1 MHRILSNRSAA
12 AVALVALV
20 LSVFSVDASAQERER
35 VRREIGIPD
44 IPGYLTLKCDFHMH
58 TVFSDGLV
66 APAVRADEAWREG
79 LDAFAITEHIESRYR
94 PHEDVVATDHN
105 RAYEM
110 ARPGAG
116 ALSLMIVRGAE
127 ITRPMPPGHLN
138 AIFLDDAAA
147 LDTDEWMDALGAAIE
162 QGAFVFWNH
171 PGWRQPGK
179 VPIWYDEHTE
189 IFERGWMHGIEVV
202 NQHSYY
208 PLAHRW
214 ALEKGL
220 TMLGN
225 SDAHAPINMTFDLA
239 AGGHR
244 PVTLVFAEEAT
255 LGSLKEAL
263 FARRTAVWYGD
274 KLIGEAR
281 FLRPIFANSVEVI
294 NPHGAIAGRGSV
306 YAQVRNVSDV
316 PFELALLAEPEGVS
330 VPPTLTL
337 HANGTVILAIRGSG
351 EGAPGPPGRRVVV
364 VRYEVENLLVAPEE
378 GLQVELRFEVE
389 FAPAED

>member
-1 MHRILSNRSAA
+1 MHRMLSKRSAA
-12 AVALVALV
+12 AIALVALV
-20 LSVFSVDASAQERER
+20 LSVFSVAASAQER

-44 IPGYLTLKCDFHMH
+44 IPGYVTLKCDFHMH

-66 APAVRADEAWREG
+66 WPTVRAAEAWSEG

-94 PHEDVVATDHN
+94 PPEDVVATDHN
-105 RAYEM
+105 RAYEL
-110 ARPGAG
+110 ARPGAE
-116 ALSLMIVRGAE
+116 ALNLMIVRGAE

-138 AIFLDDAAA
+138 AIFLEDAAA
-147 LDTDEWMDALGAAIE
+147 LDTEEWMDAIGAAVE

-171 PGWRQPGK
+171 PGWRQPDE

-189 IFERGWMHGIEVV
+189 IFGRGWMHGIEVV

-214 ALEKGL
+214 ALQKGL

-225 SDAHAPINMTFDLA
+225 SDVHLPINMTFDLA
-239 AGGHR
+239 GGGHR

-255 LGSLKEAL
+255 LASLKEAL
-263 FARRTAVWYGD
+263 FERRTVVWYRD
-274 KLIGEAR
+274 KLIGEER
-281 FLRPIFANSVEVI
+281 FLRPVFANSVEII
-294 NPHGAIAGRGSV
+294 NPHGAIAGRGRV

-316 PFELALLAEPEGVS
+316 PFELTLIAEPEGVS
-330 VPPTLTL
+330 VPATLTL
-337 HANGTVILAIRGSG
+337 PAKGTVLFAIRGSG
-351 EGAPGPPGRRVVV
+351 EGSPGRRVVV
-364 VRYEVENLLVAPEE
+364 VSYEVENLLIAPEE
-378 GLQVELRFEVE
+378 GLPVELRFEVE